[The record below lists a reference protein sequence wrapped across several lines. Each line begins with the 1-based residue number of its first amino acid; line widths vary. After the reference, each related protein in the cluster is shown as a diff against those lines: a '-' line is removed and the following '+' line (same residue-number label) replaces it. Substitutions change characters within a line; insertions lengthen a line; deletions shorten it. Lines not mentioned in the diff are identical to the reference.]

1 MKKRILISQIVAI
14 AVIILARPASW
25 PLFAV
30 GMGVMLLGQLIR
42 VLASAAIVK
51 SRTLTVTG
59 PYAAVR
65 NPLYLGTAF
74 MVLGLLITLS
84 NTQAPLRTALTWLV
98 TAVSFIL
105 IYRVQIKAEEEF
117 LRGEYGAKFSEY
129 TQRVNSILPRFRSI
143 PEFFDRNAYSR
154 EIFLKNKEWRGFAGM
169 AAVAAVIWARIN
181 YGF

>member
-1 MKKRILISQIVAI
+1 MAI
-14 AVIILARPASW
+14 AVIMLSKPASW
-25 PLFAV
+25 TLFAA
-30 GMGVMLLGQLIR
+30 GMSVMILGQIIR

-74 MVLGLLITLS
+74 MVLGLLIALS
-84 NTQAPLRTALTWLV
+84 NPQAPLRTALVWLI
-98 TAVSFIL
+98 AAFSFTL
-105 IYRVQIKAEEEF
+105 IYRVQIKAEETF
-117 LRGEYGAKFSEY
+117 LLGEYGALFTEY
-129 TQRVNSILPRFRSI
+129 MKRVNSIMPRPRSI
-143 PEFFDRNAYSR
+143 PEFFDLSAYSV
-154 EIFLKNKEWRGFAGM
+154 EVFLKNKEWRGFAGM